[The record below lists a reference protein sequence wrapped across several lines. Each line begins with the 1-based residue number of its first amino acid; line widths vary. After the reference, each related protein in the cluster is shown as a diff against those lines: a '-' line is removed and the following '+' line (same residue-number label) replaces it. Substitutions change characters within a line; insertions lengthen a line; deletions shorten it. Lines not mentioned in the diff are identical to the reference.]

1 MNGRTK
7 CQRKANSNELHILNF
22 TQNTFGDQIKVNEMT
37 RACTVCEGDEIH
49 FQNFSQKTFSKD
61 IILEI

>member
-7 CQRKANSNELHILNF
+7 CQRKANSNKLHILNF
-22 TQNTFGDQIKVNEMT
+22 TQNTFGGQIKVNEMT

-49 FQNFSQKTFSKD
+49 FQNCSQKTFRKD
-61 IILEI
+61 IIFEI